1 MELEAL
7 NNHLSEGDVTL
18 AAARDDCGDLIAL
31 VRCDCWSMTP
41 GKFYQLYIL
50 QADPEPLAAVEFS
63 KAGMRKFLASA
74 LAALETE
81 EVPTFV
87 VDEMDA

>member
-7 NNHLSEGDVTL
+7 NNRLSEGDVTL
-18 AAARDDCGDLIAL
+18 AAGRDDCGDLIAL
-31 VRCDCWSMTP
+31 VRCDCWTSTP
-41 GKFYQLYIL
+41 GKFYQLYTL
-50 QADPEPLAAVEFS
+50 QFGGDQAAIVEFS
-63 KAGMRKFLASA
+63 KAGMQRFLASA

-81 EVPTFV
+81 EVPIFV